1 MSHLWII
8 YSGSA
13 NYISNTLL
21 GETRR
26 GAGNKQR
33 RNFLEPPP
41 QIQPRLPLS
50 LQRPACHCKQEKV
63 ESWKTCLCYGFTLF
77 LSGLQNTAYISL
89 HYIQELSIIKSNM
102 PVCIWCGCLVNTIV
116 SESDLFISTSLSLCC
131 SSERYVVLDHAHR
144 SLVQVQPFREDT
156 AVPSLEHC
164 FCLTLLENHQ
174 GRQMERVMKAPTQYV
189 EL

>member
-1 MSHLWII
+1 MPII
-8 YSGSA
+8 SQTRYLEKRGEVQEINRGGTFLNLRPKFSLVYLFLF
-13 NYISNTLL
+13 NDLL
-21 GETRR
+21 VI
-26 GAGNKQR
+26 ASKK
-33 RNFLEPPP
+33 
-41 QIQPRLPLS
+41 RL
-50 LQRPACHCKQEKV
+50 
-63 ESWKTCLCYGFTLF
+63 ESWKTCLCYGFTK
-77 LSGLQNTAYISL
+77 
-89 HYIQELSIIKSNM
+89 QELSITKSNT
-102 PVCIWCGCLVNTIV
+102 PVCTYCGCLVNPVV